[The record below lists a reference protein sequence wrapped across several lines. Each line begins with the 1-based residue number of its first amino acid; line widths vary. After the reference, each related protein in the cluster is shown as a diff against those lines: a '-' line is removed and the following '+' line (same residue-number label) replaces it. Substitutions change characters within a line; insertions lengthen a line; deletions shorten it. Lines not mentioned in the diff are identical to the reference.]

1 MLPRTYKN
9 HPIWSRWSW
18 VNKVP
23 IAGSNLGTL
32 NVLCI
37 VLWVTI
43 NYNLLRLFKLIATYK
58 ISEVSSWP
66 NEAIYMRDISHWTKS
81 LFYFNSFQ
89 TTFTEYE
96 LETTGGLELGPSKW
110 VPIKLTTTTIAELRK
125 QRLLLKL
132 LTAFW
137 NQLRS

>member
-1 MLPRTYKN
+1 M
-9 HPIWSRWSW
+9 
-18 VNKVP
+18 
-23 IAGSNLGTL
+23 
-32 NVLCI
+32 
-37 VLWVTI
+37 LWVTI
-43 NYNLLRLFKLIATYK
+43 NYNLLRLFKLISTYK

-132 LTAFW
+132 LTAF
-137 NQLRS
+137 